1 MWHAFLR
8 DTRFFELLYTLD
20 LDLADQA
27 RIQGCPCGGRL
38 HQANY
43 LRKPRGGPGG
53 LSPDR
58 ERRLSFC
65 CNRDGCRCRATPPSL
80 RFLGRRVY
88 FGVVVVLVTAMAHG
102 TTPRRAAELH
112 AELGVD
118 RRTLARWQRWWREHF
133 PASRFW
139 RGQRAR
145 LSPALSD
152 DGLPGTLLD
161 RFAPQGEQDG
171 IVSLLRFLAPIGSP

>member
-1 MWHAFLR
+1 MCHALLR
-8 DTRFFELLYTLD
+8 DTRFFELLYALD

-27 RIQGCPCGGRL
+27 RIAGCPCGGRL

-58 ERRLSFC
+58 EQRLSFC
-65 CNRDGCRCRATPPSL
+65 CNRDGCRCRKTPPSL

-102 TTPRRAAELH
+102 VTPRRVAELR
-112 AELGVD
+112 AQLGID
-118 RRTLARWQRWWREHF
+118 RRTLARWRQWWQQHFPTSPFWREH
-133 PASRFW
+133 
-139 RGQRAR
+139 RAR
-145 LSPALSD
+145 FSPPVSA
-152 DGLPGTLLD
+152 DGLPSTLLD
-161 RFAPQGEQDG
+161 RFSLEGTSDG
-171 IVSLLRFLAPIGSP
+171 VVALLRFLAPL